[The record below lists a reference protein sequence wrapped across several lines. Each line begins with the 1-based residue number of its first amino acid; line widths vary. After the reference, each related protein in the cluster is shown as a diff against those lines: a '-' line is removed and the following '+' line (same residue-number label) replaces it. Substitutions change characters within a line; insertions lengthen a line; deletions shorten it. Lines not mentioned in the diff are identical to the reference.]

1 MNEDG
6 QESDDHADADS
17 VRELLV
23 VESSDDVFER
33 LFRDSLAN
41 AVMAWV
47 FVGVLALALV
57 ESALDFDTQWLLFVA
72 GVAAVVLVPPIL
84 LRSWRA
90 MLPWE
95 LLVLTLLPVLARG
108 LFGGTGGTFAVY
120 LALAAVAL
128 VVVVELHLFT
138 VMEVTHWFAVALVV
152 MATLASG
159 AVWAVVR
166 WTADNYLGTTYL
178 TTNEAL
184 MTEFLWVTLAGFAA
198 GVLFDAY
205 FRRRDQWLRDA
216 LERVV
221 P

>member
-1 MNEDG
+1 MNEG
-6 QESDDHADADS
+6 GPERDDPTNTDS
-17 VRELLV
+17 AEDRFAVA
-23 VESSDDVFER
+23 SSGDVLER

-41 AVMAWV
+41 AVIAWV

-57 ESALDFDTQWLLFVA
+57 ESALDFDGQWLLFVA
-72 GVAAVVLVPPIL
+72 GVAAVVLVPPVAF
-84 LRSWRA
+84 RSWRA

-95 LLVLTLLPVLARG
+95 LLVLALLPILARG

-120 LALAAVAL
+120 LSLAAVAL

-138 VMEVTHWFAVALVV
+138 AMEVTHWFAVALVV

-166 WTADNYLGTTYL
+166 WTADQYLGTAYL
-178 TTNEAL
+178 STNEAL

-205 FRRRDQWLRDA
+205 FRRRDRWLRSA

-221 P
+221 R